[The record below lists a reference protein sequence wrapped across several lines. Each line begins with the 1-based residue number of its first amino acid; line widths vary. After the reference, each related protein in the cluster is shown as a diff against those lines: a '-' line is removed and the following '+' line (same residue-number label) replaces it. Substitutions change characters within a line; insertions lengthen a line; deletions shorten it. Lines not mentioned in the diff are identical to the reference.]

1 MKYDICIVG
10 SGAGASPVAYTLAN
24 AGAKVLVLEK
34 GAWLTEKEF
43 YKDELAISLRDV
55 YNPKLEDEQHVIEE
69 EYENDAGESYWQGEA
84 TSESGW
90 SFWNGTVV
98 GGSSN
103 FMSGYF
109 HRLKPI
115 DFHLKTAFGAIEG
128 ANVEDWPLSYDEL
141 EPYYALVELS
151 LIHI

>member
-43 YKDELAISLRDV
+43 YKDELAISLRDA

-69 EYENDAGESYWQGEA
+69 EYENEAGESYWQGEA

-90 SFWNGTVV
+90 SF
-98 GGSSN
+98 SS
-103 FMSGYF
+103 F
-109 HRLKPI
+109 
-115 DFHLKTAFGAIEG
+115 KTRRFSFK
-128 ANVEDWPLSYDEL
+128 N
-141 EPYYALVELS
+141 
-151 LIHI
+151 